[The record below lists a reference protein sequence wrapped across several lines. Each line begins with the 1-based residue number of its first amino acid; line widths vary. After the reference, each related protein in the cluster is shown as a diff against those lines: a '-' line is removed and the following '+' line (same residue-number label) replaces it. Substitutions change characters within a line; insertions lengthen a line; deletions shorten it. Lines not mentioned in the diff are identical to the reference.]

1 MIQENKYKTTFTK
14 GSLLLKEADALL
26 YGENR
31 ADLSE
36 LEFHRIPVNSESSKK
51 VLGDELVRRL
61 KSINVEEFIPLFNS
75 GSEQDKLLILFY
87 AACKAYPLIMDF
99 MLDKVLDKWYN
110 LDYEITTYDFK
121 SFIYKQ
127 ADNHPELENL
137 TSNTINKLAQVTIR
151 MLNELGMLRNDKLTK
166 IEFNPS
172 VLRAIAQSGDTW
184 FLQAILLNDQEREEI
199 LH

>member
-1 MIQENKYKTTFTK
+1 MTQENKYKTTFTK

-61 KSINVEEFIPLFNS
+61 KSINVEEFIPLFNA

-87 AACKAYPLIMDF
+87 AACKAYPLITDF

-110 LDYEITTYDFK
+110 LDYELTTFDFK
-121 SFIYKQ
+121 NFIYKQ
-127 ADNHPELENL
+127 ADTHPELENL
-137 TSNTINKLAQVTIR
+137 TSNTISKLAQVTIR

-166 IEFNPS
+166 VDYNPS
-172 VLRAIAQSGDTW
+172 VLRAIAQAGDTW
-184 FLQAILLNDQEREEI
+184 FLQAILLNDHEREEI